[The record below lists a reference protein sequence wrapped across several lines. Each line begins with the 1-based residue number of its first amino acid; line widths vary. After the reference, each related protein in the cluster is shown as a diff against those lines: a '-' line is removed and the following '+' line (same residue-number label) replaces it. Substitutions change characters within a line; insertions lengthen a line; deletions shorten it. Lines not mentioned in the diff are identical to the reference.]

1 MVFPLPDGPTIAT
14 KAPCGMANDTSRS
27 TVSWCEPLWNSFVNS
42 RATSMRYLLVLVLCA
57 CGAGAGSKKADSL
70 QAGRG
75 KGEEGRA
82 KTSTSA
88 SRRDSSSPLPP
99 PSSLSARKTVLIV
112 GTSLTA
118 GLGLDPEEAYPALLQ
133 RKADSL
139 GLHVEIVNAGLSG
152 ETSAGA
158 LRRMDWLLRGQADVV
173 VIESGANDGLR
184 GLDIDSTRANLR
196 AIVAKVKAAR
206 PAARILL
213 AQMEA
218 PPNLGAKYT
227 AAFRAMYQDV
237 AKEEGVGLMPF
248 LLRGVA
254 GITNLNQQD
263 GIHPNERG
271 EEIVAN
277 NVWEALE
284 PVLRQLDAT
293 ATAG

>member
-1 MVFPLPDGPTIAT
+1 
-14 KAPCGMANDTSRS
+14 
-27 TVSWCEPLWNSFVNS
+27 
-42 RATSMRYLLVLVLCA
+42 MRYLLVLVLCA
-57 CGAGAGSKKADSL
+57 CAGGSAGKGPDSSTSGSGKRETGGAATANASSAQTDSAGS
-70 QAGRG
+70 RIP
-75 KGEEGRA
+75 
-82 KTSTSA
+82 SA
-88 SRRDSSSPLPP
+88 RS
-99 PSSLSARKTVLIV
+99 RKTVLMV

-133 RKADSL
+133 RKADSV

-158 LRRMDWLLRGQADVV
+158 LRRMDWLLRGPADVV

-184 GLDIDSTRANLR
+184 GLDVDSTRANLR

-218 PPNLGAKYT
+218 PPNLGVKYT
-227 AAFRAMYQDV
+227 AAFSAMYQDV
-237 AKEEGVGLMPF
+237 AKDAGVGLIPF

-254 GITNLNQQD
+254 GVTSLNQPD

-271 EEIVAN
+271 EQIVAN
-277 NVWEALE
+277 NVWATLE

-293 ATAG
+293 PTSS